1 MKLSERLGRLTRER
15 LQSRSKDELIELV
28 LALAPLIPL
37 VERVAAL
44 EREVAQL
51 KARLAQNSQN
61 SSKPPSTDPPGTA
74 RPQKECSGRRPG
86 GQPGHRG
93 ITRALAAEVDE
104 VVELKPQRCGHC
116 GRGLKGS
123 DPQPHRHQVTEL
135 PPVVPH
141 ITEYRQHTLAC
152 AGCGHETRAGLP
164 EGVPVGQFGPRLLA
178 TVGLLTGAYHL
189 SKRTAQEV
197 LRDLFGVRMSLG
209 AVSGAE
215 RIVSNA
221 LAAAVSAAH
230 EWAQESRTAHADETG
245 WREGRRLAWLWV
257 MTTQWV
263 TVFMVHARRNREAAH
278 ALLGRFRGVL
288 HSDRWAAYNIHT
300 GLRQLCWAHLLR
312 DFTAISEAGER
323 AAAIGRRLL
332 RRAKHVLRRWH
343 RVRDGTWSR
352 KQFLRST
359 QYLRASIERDL
370 AAGAAC
376 GHAKTQ
382 HTCKRI
388 LKFSDALWTFAHKR
402 GVEPTNNA
410 AERAIRPA
418 VLWRKRSFGTH
429 SEHGSR
435 FAERMLTTFMT
446 LKQQRRPVVDYV
458 REACQAFL
466 QNQRAPSLL
475 PIST

>member
-1 MKLSERLGRLTRER
+1 MKLSQRLGRLTRER

-28 LALAPLIPL
+28 LALAPL
-37 VERVAAL
+37 VERVEAL

-61 SSKPPSTDPPGTA
+61 SSKPPSTDPPGTQ
-74 RPQKECSGRRPG
+74 RPPKQSSGRRPG
-86 GQPGHRG
+86 AQPGHRG
-93 ITRALAAEVDE
+93 VTRAVAAQVDE

-116 GRGLKGS
+116 ARALKGS

-135 PPVVPH
+135 PPVQPH

-152 AGCGHETRAGLP
+152 TCGHETRAGLP

-197 LRDLFGVRMSLG
+197 LRDLFGVRLSLG

-221 LAAAVSAAH
+221 LAAVVSEAH
-230 EWAQESRTAHADETG
+230 EWTQHSRTAHADETG

-257 MTTQWV
+257 MSTQWV
-263 TVFMVHARRNREAAH
+263 TVFMVHARRNREAAR
-278 ALLGRFRGVL
+278 ALLGRFHGIL

-312 DFTAISEAGER
+312 DFTAMSEAGGR
-323 AAAIGRRLL
+323 AATIGQRLL
-332 RRAKHVLRRWH
+332 RRAKHVLKRWH

-352 KQFLRST
+352 KQFSRST
-359 QYLRASIERDL
+359 QYLRERIERDL
-370 AAGAAC
+370 AAGATC

-382 HTCKRI
+382 NTCKRI
-388 LKFSDALWTFAHKR
+388 LKFSGALWTFAHHR

-429 SEHGSR
+429 SERGSR

-446 LKQQRRPVVDYV
+446 LKQQQRPVVGYV
-458 REACQAFL
+458 MEACQAFL

-475 PIST
+475 PISR

>member
-1 MKLSERLGRLTRER
+1 MSLSKRLGRLTRET
-15 LQSRSKDELIELV
+15 LQPRSKDELIELV

-37 VERVAAL
+37 IERVEAL

-51 KARLAQNSQN
+51 KARLEQNSQN
-61 SSKPPSTDPPGTA
+61 SSKPPSTDPPGTK
-74 RPQKECSGRRPG
+74 RPQPESSGRRPG
-86 GQPGHRG
+86 GQPGHPG
-93 ITRALAAEVDE
+93 VSRALAAEVDE
-104 VVELKPQRCGHC
+104 VVELKPERCGHC
-116 GRGLKGS
+116 GRVLKGS
-123 DPQPHRHQVTEL
+123 DSEPHRHQVTEL
-135 PPVVPH
+135 PPVLPH
-141 ITEYRQHTLAC
+141 ITEYRQHTLVC
-152 AGCGHETRAGLP
+152 TCCGHETRACLP
-164 EGVPVGQFGPRLLA
+164 EGVAVGQFGPRLLA

-189 SKRTAQEV
+189 SKRTAQEI
-197 LRDLFGVRMSLG
+197 LRDLFGVQMSLG

-215 RIVSNA
+215 QRVSAA
-221 LAAAVSAAH
+221 LATVVKEAH
-230 EWAQESRTAHADETG
+230 EWAQAQRTAHADETG

-257 MTTQWV
+257 MTTQLV
-263 TVFMVHARRNREAAH
+263 TVFKVHARRNREAAR

-288 HSDRWAAYNIHT
+288 HSDRWAAYNIHA

-312 DFTAISEAGER
+312 DFTAMSEAGGR

-332 RRAKHVLRRWH
+332 RRAKKVLKRWH
-343 RVRDGTWSR
+343 CVRDGTWSR

-359 QYLRASIERDL
+359 QYLRERIERDL
-370 AAGAAC
+370 AAGAVC

-382 HTCKRI
+382 HTCRRI
-388 LKFSDALWTFAHKR
+388 LKFSAALWTFAHKR

-429 SEHGSR
+429 SERGSR

-466 QNQRAPSLL
+466 QGQRAPSLL
-475 PIST
+475 PISK

>member
-1 MKLSERLGRLTRER
+1 MKLSQRLGRLTRER

-28 LALAPLIPL
+28 LALAPL
-37 VERVAAL
+37 VERVEAL

-61 SSKPPSTDPPGTA
+61 SSKPPSTDPPGTQ
-74 RPQKECSGRRPG
+74 RPPKQSSGRRPG

-93 ITRALAAEVDE
+93 VTRAVAAQVDE

-116 GRGLKGS
+116 GRALRGS

-135 PPVVPH
+135 PPVLPH
-141 ITEYRQHTLAC
+141 VTEYRQHTLAC
-152 AGCGHETRAGLP
+152 ADCGHETRAGLP
-164 EGVPVGQFGPRLLA
+164 EGVPAGQFGPRLLA

-209 AVSGAE
+209 ALSAAE
-215 RIVSNA
+215 GTVSNA
-221 LAAAVSAAH
+221 LAAVVSEAH
-230 EWAQESRTAHADETG
+230 EWTQNSRTAHADETG
-245 WREGRRLAWLWV
+245 WRERQRLAWLWV
-257 MTTQWV
+257 MSTPWV
-263 TVFMVHARRNREAAH
+263 TVFMVHARRNQEAAR

-288 HSDRWAAYNIHT
+288 HSDRWAAYNIHS

-312 DFTAISEAGER
+312 DFTAMSEADGR

-332 RRAKHVLRRWH
+332 RRAKQVLKRWH

-352 KQFLRST
+352 QQFLRST
-359 QYLRASIERDL
+359 QYLRERIEHDL
-370 AAGAAC
+370 AAGTTC

-429 SEHGSR
+429 SARGSR

-446 LKQQRRPVVDYV
+446 LKQQQRPVVNYV
-458 REACQAFL
+458 MAACQAFL
-466 QNQRAPSLL
+466 RNQRAPSLL
-475 PIST
+475 PICKGA

>member
-1 MKLSERLGRLTRER
+1 MTLSERLGWLTRER

-28 LALAPLIPL
+28 LALAPLIQR
-37 VERVAAL
+37 VEAL

-51 KARLAQNSQN
+51 KARLGQNSQN
-61 SSKPPSTDPPGTA
+61 SSKPPSTDAPGTK
-74 RPQKECSGRRPG
+74 RPPKACSGRRPG
-86 GQPGHRG
+86 AQPGHRG

-104 VVELKPQRCGHC
+104 MVELKPKQCGHC
-116 GRGLKGS
+116 DRILRGS

-135 PPVVPH
+135 PPVIPH
-141 ITEYRQHTLAC
+141 ITEYRQHTLVCAC
-152 AGCGHETRAGLP
+152 CGHETRADLP
-164 EGVPVGQFGPRLLA
+164 AGVPLGQFGPRLLA

-209 AVSGAE
+209 ALSGAE
-215 RIVSNA
+215 HTVSKA
-221 LAAAVSAAH
+221 LAAVVEAAH
-230 EWAQESRTAHADETG
+230 DWAQEQRTAHADETG

-257 MTTQWV
+257 MATQWV
-263 TVFMVHARRNREAAH
+263 TVFKVHARRNREAAR
-278 ALLGRFRGVL
+278 ALLGRFHGVL

-312 DFTAISEAGER
+312 DFTAIAEAGGR
-323 AAAIGRRLL
+323 AAPIGRRLL
-332 RRAKHVLRRWH
+332 RRAKKVLKRWH
-343 RVRDGTWSR
+343 CVRDGTWSR
-352 KQFLRST
+352 RRFLRCT
-359 QYLRASIERDL
+359 QYLRESIERDL

-376 GHAKTQ
+376 GHAKTE
-382 HTCKRI
+382 HTCQRI
-388 LKFSDALWTFAHKR
+388 LKFSAALWTFAHQR

-429 SEHGSR
+429 SERGSR
-435 FAERMLTTFMT
+435 FAERMLTTFVT

-458 REACQAFL
+458 RQACQAFL
-466 QNQRAPSLL
+466 QGQKAPSLV
-475 PIST
+475 PISI